1 MIEKVIV
8 YYLHQEKTTFA
19 KIVVV
24 ISGKLPFT
32 VDFKMKQRVPY
43 NAVFFWSPAAQQ
55 YLLAL
60 NLRDC
65 CILISDD
72 ETERNGTALDRL

>member
-32 VDFKMKQRVPY
+32 VDFKMKQRVPLQRCFFFGHPLLNNTCWPLIY
-43 NAVFFWSPAAQQ
+43 ATVVF
-55 YLLAL
+55 
-60 NLRDC
+60 
-65 CILISDD
+65 
-72 ETERNGTALDRL
+72 

>member
-43 NAVFFWSPAAQQ
+43 NAVFFLVTRCST
-55 YLLAL
+55 
-60 NLRDC
+60 
-65 CILISDD
+65 ILV
-72 ETERNGTALDRL
+72 GP